1 MLCGRSVIISHF
13 IDHPLQ
19 AEDFIQAPS
28 SNWNKHLYK
37 GFLRNFLPPFHGVQ
51 EPFRF
56 CLALRVTIDIQKNAH
71 FADYEVGKNV
81 LKALQY
87 HKNDAINH
95 ACADTINDHR
105 PRNGEHLGPYSVHPI
120 FWLCQDRHTVFSE
133 FFQLP
138 PKWGPLI
145 VLACRYECKPARST
159 HIYLNLS

>member
-19 AEDFIQAPS
+19 AEDFSPISWS
-28 SNWNKHLYK
+28 SRA
-37 GFLRNFLPPFHGVQ
+37 FLLL
-51 EPFRF
+51 F
-56 CLALRVTIDIQKNAH
+56 CLTSYNRHTKNAH
-71 FADYEVGKNV
+71 FADHEVGKNV
-81 LKALQY
+81 LKTLQY
-87 HKNDAINH
+87 HKNDTINH
-95 ACADTINDHR
+95 ACADAINDHR
-105 PRNGEHLGPYSVHPI
+105 PRNGEHLGPYSIHPI

-138 PKWGPLI
+138 PKWGLLI